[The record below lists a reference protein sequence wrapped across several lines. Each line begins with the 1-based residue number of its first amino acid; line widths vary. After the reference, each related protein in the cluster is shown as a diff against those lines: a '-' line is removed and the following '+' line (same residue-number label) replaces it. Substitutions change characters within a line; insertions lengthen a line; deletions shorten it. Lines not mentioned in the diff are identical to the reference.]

1 MTSKNRNNNGNTAE
15 TVKEG
20 CGCLFVT
27 FLIGIVIIVVIFAF
41 KNGWI

>member
-1 MTSKNRNNNGNTAE
+1 MPSKNRNNNTAE

-20 CGCLFVT
+20 CGCLLVT
-27 FLIGIVIIVVIFAF
+27 FLIGILIIVVVFAF